1 MTLIFIIYLLIL
13 IVAVQNLVLEI
24 KRDLMMMQQN
34 SYRPERYRRWLKNSG
49 DTTGWARLTAMC
61 VFFLSLVSFTDARW
75 AMGFILAFCGG
86 NV

>member
-49 DTTGWARLTAMC
+49 DTTGWTRLTAMC
-61 VFFLSLVSFTDARW
+61 VFFLSLVSFTEIGRASCRER
-75 AMGFILAFCGG
+75 
-86 NV
+86 V

>member
-34 SYRPERYRRWLKNSG
+34 SYRS
-49 DTTGWARLTAMC
+49 
-61 VFFLSLVSFTDARW
+61 
-75 AMGFILAFCGG
+75 
-86 NV
+86 